1 MRSRAEMGT
10 SAQIDYRRA
19 RSERAWR
26 RTWWR
31 KLGAAA
37 VSAVVIGVLGAG
49 SPRPISAQTSVQTTA
64 VVPRESIVAFWS
76 QLGDSTLAQLVRETL
91 AANPDVRAAAVR
103 IQRARAEQRLT
114 GFDFAPTVTSAAGY
128 TRGRLAAA
136 QAPGV
141 PAAFRE
147 ERLLSAGVDAAWEID
162 VFGRIRNNYRGAGA
176 LVASANEDSRF
187 VQVSLVS
194 DLVSAYFQLRGAQ
207 EQLAVAQ
214 RNSANQQRNLDLT
227 RERLNAGRGTAFDTE
242 RAQAQLSSTLAAI
255 PLITS
260 DIASDQNLI
269 AALTGRDSSNPEIT
283 VATDTVVPSTVPPSL
298 VLPSLSPA
306 LSQAFSPAALLELTR
321 GRPDVQAAERLLSAQ
336 SSFVAASRAEYLP
349 RLTVGGSVGSTATG
363 FGSLGEGAASRY
375 VVGPTISWPFL
386 DLGRTRARV
395 DVSRAREEEARQAY
409 RAISLRASSEVSS
422 ALSRYTGARARL
434 ASLGDAAAAS
444 KRAATL
450 ARLRFTEGVS
460 DFLQV
465 LDAERTQLDAEMQL
479 TMART
484 QAAVAFAT
492 VYRAAGGSLTRP

>member
-1 MRSRAEMGT
+1 MAHTSTPIDCRCSRSA
-10 SAQIDYRRA
+10 RA
-19 RSERAWR
+19 RWR
-26 RTWWR
+26 R
-31 KLGAAA
+31 LGVATAFAA
-37 VSAVVIGVLGAG
+37 VIGVLGAG
-49 SPRPISAQTSVQTTA
+49 SPQSALAQAGTQTSA
-64 VVPRESIVAFWS
+64 VAQRESIVAFWS
-76 QLGDSTLAQLVRETL
+76 QLGDSTLVRLVREAL
-91 AANPDVRAAAVR
+91 AGNPDVRGAAAR
-103 IQRARAEQRLT
+103 IQRARAQQRLA

-141 PAAFRE
+141 PLALRE
-147 ERLLSAGVDAAWEID
+147 ERLWSAGVDAAWEID
-162 VFGRIRNNYRGAGA
+162 VFGRTRNNYRGAGA

-187 VQVSLVS
+187 VQVSLIS
-194 DLVSAYFQLRGAQ
+194 DLVSAYFQLHGAQ
-207 EQLAVAQ
+207 EQLVVAQ

-269 AALTGRDSSNPEIT
+269 AALTGRDFPNAEAT
-283 VATDTVVPSTVPPSL
+283 VARDTVISSAVLSSV
-298 VLPSLSPA
+298 VLPLLPS
-306 LSQAFSPAALLELTR
+306 AFSPAAMLELAR
-321 GRPDVQAAERLLSAQ
+321 GRPDVQAAERLLAAQ
-336 SSFVAASRAEYLP
+336 SSFVAAARAEYLP
-349 RLTVGGSVGSTATG
+349 RLTVGGNFGSTATG
-363 FGSLGEGAASRY
+363 VGSLRDGAASRY
-375 VVGPTISWPFL
+375 AVGPTISWPFL

-395 DVSRAREEEARQAY
+395 DVSRASEEEARQTY
-409 RAISLRASSEVSS
+409 RATSLRALSEVSS
-422 ALSRYTGARARL
+422 ALSTYAGARARL

-444 KRAATL
+444 ERAATL

-492 VYRAAGGSLTRP
+492 VYRAAGGSLAQR